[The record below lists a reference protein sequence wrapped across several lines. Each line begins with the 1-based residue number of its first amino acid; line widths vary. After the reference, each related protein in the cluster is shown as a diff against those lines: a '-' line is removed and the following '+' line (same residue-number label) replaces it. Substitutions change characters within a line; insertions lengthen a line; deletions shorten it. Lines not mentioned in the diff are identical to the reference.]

1 MAGKESDVVLN
12 FKTSGE
18 VQYAKTIKEIN
29 KEMNLAATEYKNQ
42 ISAMDKD
49 ATETEKLTAAKRK
62 LEKQVELASQRTQQL
77 RESYQ
82 QSVSETGRF
91 SAESEKLYK
100 RLLESQTG
108 ENKLKDALESTNEA
122 LKAQGNISI
131 DTAKKLQKIEEAGE
145 KIKGVGEKLSVG
157 VTTPLLGIAAVGTK
171 TANELSTAQ
180 TQIQAAFGMTESE
193 AKNLNQAV
201 EDVFASG
208 MVESID
214 ESKEAVIQLINQMP
228 TLKNESSDSIKDIIL
243 QAKSLEETFDSDME
257 ETLKGAN
264 ALMTNYGMSGQ
275 EAMDMITV
283 ATQNGLDKSHELG
296 DNLAE
301 YAIQFKQNGYSAEE
315 MFEVLQSG
323 LEGGAYNLDKVNDLA
338 KEFGIRI
345 SDGSIQSAVQ
355 DLGGEWEELYTKMKD
370 GGSSNEEIFGALA
383 EKISKV
389 GDDTQK
395 ATLVSTIFGSLG
407 EDNAAKVIEAMAGLS
422 KETEGVKGSYDNVTG
437 AGKKLSDQMQE
448 TVTYQSAMNNLML
461 AGADVGEVFAPYI
474 QMAADAV
481 KTFAQWFQSLD
492 TNTKNWIVTI
502 GLVVAAVGPTLV
514 VLGTLA
520 GSVSKLAG
528 GVQGFIGIWS
538 KLGGLLGLSG
548 GWFTVAVV
556 AIGALVAGIIWAYN
570 NVKWFHDGVNTFIRM
585 LVDSWVQQFNF
596 LVGFISNVFGGIV
609 ANFNNFFNAGK
620 RIFNGFIDF
629 VTGVFTGNWSKAWQG
644 VVDIFGGI
652 FDGIV
657 AVGKAPINAMIGLI
671 NGFIG
676 GLNNIKIPKWVP
688 GVGGKSFSISK
699 LPYLAQGGHLING
712 QAIVGEAG
720 PELLTAKNGKTTV
733 TPLSD
738 EEKRRGIGGKVSG
751 GNIEQ
756 HIHIGK
762 VDANN
767 PSELDR
773 MNRKFARANRQAIY
787 DLGGVPE

>member
-1 MAGKESDVVLN
+1 MLVKYLLRI
-12 FKTSGE
+12 FK
-18 VQYAKTIKEIN
+18 
-29 KEMNLAATEYKNQ
+29 
-42 ISAMDKD
+42 
-49 ATETEKLTAAKRK
+49 
-62 LEKQVELASQRTQQL
+62 
-77 RESYQ
+77 
-82 QSVSETGRF
+82 
-91 SAESEKLYK
+91 
-100 RLLESQTG
+100 
-108 ENKLKDALESTNEA
+108 
-122 LKAQGNISI
+122 
-131 DTAKKLQKIEEAGE
+131 
-145 KIKGVGEKLSVG
+145 
-157 VTTPLLGIAAVGTK
+157 
-171 TANELSTAQ
+171 
-180 TQIQAAFGMTESE
+180 
-193 AKNLNQAV
+193 
-201 EDVFASG
+201 
-208 MVESID
+208 
-214 ESKEAVIQLINQMP
+214 
-228 TLKNESSDSIKDIIL
+228 
-243 QAKSLEETFDSDME
+243 
-257 ETLKGAN
+257 
-264 ALMTNYGMSGQ
+264 
-275 EAMDMITV
+275 
-283 ATQNGLDKSHELG
+283 
-296 DNLAE
+296 
-301 YAIQFKQNGYSAEE
+301 
-315 MFEVLQSG
+315 
-323 LEGGAYNLDKVNDLA
+323 
-338 KEFGIRI
+338 
-345 SDGSIQSAVQ
+345 
-355 DLGGEWEELYTKMKD
+355 
-370 GGSSNEEIFGALA
+370 
-383 EKISKV
+383 
-389 GDDTQK
+389 
-395 ATLVSTIFGSLG
+395 
-407 EDNAAKVIEAMAGLS
+407 
-422 KETEGVKGSYDNVTG
+422 
-437 AGKKLSDQMQE
+437 
-448 TVTYQSAMNNLML
+448 
-461 AGADVGEVFAPYI
+461 
-474 QMAADAV
+474 MAADAV

-688 GVGGKSFSISK
+688 GIGGKSFSISK
-699 LPYLAQGGHLING
+699 IPYLAQGGHLING

-738 EEKRRGIGGKVSG
+738 EEKRKGISGRVSG
-751 GNIEQ
+751 GSIEQ

-773 MNRKFARANRQAIY
+773 MNRKFAKANQQAIY
-787 DLGGVPE
+787 DLGGVPI